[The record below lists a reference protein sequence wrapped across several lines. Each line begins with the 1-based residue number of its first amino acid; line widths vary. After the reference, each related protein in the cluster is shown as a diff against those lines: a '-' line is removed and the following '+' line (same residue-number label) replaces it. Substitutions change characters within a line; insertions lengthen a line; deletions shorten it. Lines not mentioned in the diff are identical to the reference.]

1 MGKTHLA
8 VAFGIRAIE
17 TGFAVVFFRLEEP
30 LATLK
35 RDADLPPVRLRRRR
49 DVGRGLGPLARPQG
63 VSTVCGLLTRAG
75 R

>member
-8 VAFGIRAIE
+8 VALGIRAIE
-17 TGFAVVFFRLEEP
+17 AAFAAVFFRLEEP
-30 LATLK
+30 LAALK

-49 DVGRGLGPLARPQG
+49 YVGRGPGPLARPQRA
-63 VSTVCGLLTRAG
+63 SAVCGLLTRAG